1 MPRYRLTVAY
11 DGTDFHGWQRQEPKD
26 APALRTV
33 QGVLEDAV
41 ADLLGRRVDVTG
53 ASRTDSGVHAIG
65 QIAAFTA
72 DVRVPVER
80 LAAAVSSRLPGDVRV
95 MHAERTSEDFD
106 PILDARSKCYRYTI
120 EHTSH
125 PRNPRPLFDRNFVF
139 ATPYELDPER
149 MQRAASEFVGTYDCV
164 SFAQANHGR
173 ATTVRTIFDC
183 CVRVPAPRRVE
194 IEIASSGFLYN
205 MVRIVAGTLL
215 EVGRGR
221 IEPTAIRAIAAAR
234 DRSRA
239 GPTLPPQ
246 GLCLRWIWYGARVD
260 GNPPESM
267 AAPVED
273 ATSGCVDNRRNAPE
287 ERAENGAGHGTGSGS
302 RSEPDSE
309 RVPE

>member
-26 APALRTV
+26 KPALRTV

-53 ASRTDSGVHAIG
+53 ASRTDSGVHAVG
-65 QIAAFTA
+65 QVAAFTA

-80 LAAAVSSRLPGDVRV
+80 LPAAISSRLPPDVRV
-95 MHAERTSEDFD
+95 LHAETAPDGFD
-106 PILDARSKCYRYTI
+106 PISDARSKCYRYTI

-125 PRNPRPLFDRNFVF
+125 PRNPFPLFDRNFVF
-139 ATPYELDPER
+139 ATPYRLDPER
-149 MQRAASEFVGTYDCV
+149 MQAAAGQFLGTYDCV
-164 SFAQANHGR
+164 SFAQINHGR

-194 IEIASSGFLYN
+194 IEISSNGFLYN

-221 IEPTAIRAIAAAR
+221 IEPGAIRDIAASC

-239 GPTLPPQ
+239 GPTLPPH
-246 GLCLRWIWYGARVD
+246 GLCLRWIWYGARS
-260 GNPPESM
+260 E
-267 AAPVED
+267 EHR
-273 ATSGCVDNRRNAPE
+273 DNRPAGQALEFEGLPE
-287 ERAENGAGHGTGSGS
+287 
-302 RSEPDSE
+302 
-309 RVPE
+309 